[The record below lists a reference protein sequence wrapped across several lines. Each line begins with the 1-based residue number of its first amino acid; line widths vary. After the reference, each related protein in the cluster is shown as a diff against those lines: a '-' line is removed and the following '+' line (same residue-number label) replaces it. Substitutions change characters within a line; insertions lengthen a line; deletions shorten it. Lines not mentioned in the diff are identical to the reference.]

1 MKKLMGFLVIALIAT
16 SALLLACGSSDEMPR
31 LERAI
36 LTGQQGSSGADGA
49 FGAAGGAM
57 ESEDYLM
64 TRESYGLSQSPL
76 TRGISLIGDTFT
88 DNNAA
93 AIARPAAMA
102 TATPAPMAPGSQ
114 MPAPEGGE
122 GSGKNALQTVGRKV
136 ISIARVS
143 IEVEAVEPSVGQIRA
158 IAESVGGFVEQLS
171 SSGGSE
177 NPRAELT
184 VRVPQDQFEPAL
196 GRIEG
201 LGDVESRNLG
211 SEDVT
216 EQFIDLSARLRSSK
230 REEES
235 LLALLE
241 RSSTVTEIL
250 TVERELARVRSDI
263 ERAQG
268 QLNFLERRVDL
279 ATIHVSLF
287 PPGARPT
294 NPPVASYRLD
304 VSDVSERVARLKD
317 FVAGLGGEIDQV
329 YLATYEHEERAEVAF
344 RVFVQDFDR
353 TAEFIED
360 QGKVKFRELRE
371 GINPL
376 GAGTPRAKRP
386 DARVEVT
393 YVDRSFRLNWLAP
406 VIIIVVVLALAGV
419 VAYLMR
425 LTYRRGRT
433 RGSFI

>member
-1 MKKLMGFLVIALIAT
+1 MKKLVGFLLIALVTT

-31 LERAI
+31 LERAV
-36 LTGQQGSSGADGA
+36 LTGQQGSSGADGG
-49 FGAAGGAM
+49 FAAADGSM
-57 ESEDYLM
+57 ESEGYM
-64 TRESYGLSQSPL
+64 MVRESMGLSPSPL
-76 TRGISLIGDTFT
+76 ARGISVVEDSFR
-88 DNNAA
+88 NKNAA
-93 AIARPAAMA
+93 ARPAAMS
-102 TATPAPMAPGSQ
+102 TATPAPRAPGSQ

-360 QGKVKFRELRE
+360 QGDVRFRELRE
-371 GINPL
+371 GINPKE
-376 GAGTPRAKRP
+376 GAPRAKRP
-386 DARVEVT
+386 NARVEVT
-393 YVDRSFRLNWLAP
+393 YMDRPFSVNWLAP

>member
-1 MKKLMGFLVIALIAT
+1 MKKLVGFLLIALVTT

-31 LERAI
+31 LERAV
-36 LTGQQGSSGADGA
+36 LTGQQGSSGADGS
-49 FGAAGGAM
+49 FGAAGEAM
-57 ESEDYLM
+57 ESEEYLKASM
-64 TRESYGLSQSPL
+64 GLSPSPL
-76 TRGISLIGDTFT
+76 TRGISLVEDTVT
-88 DNNAA
+88 NNNAA
-93 AIARPAAMA
+93 AKARPAAMA
-102 TATPAPMAPGSQ
+102 TPMPPMAPVPEN

-360 QGKVKFRELRE
+360 QGDVRFRELRE
-371 GINPL
+371 GINPKE
-376 GAGTPRAKRP
+376 GAPRAKRP
-386 DARVEVT
+386 NARIEAT
-393 YVDRSFRLNWLAP
+393 YMDRPFSVNWLAP

>member
-1 MKKLMGFLVIALIAT
+1 MKKLIGFLVIALIAT

-49 FGAAGGAM
+49 FGAADEAM

-88 DNNAA
+88 NNNAA
-93 AIARPAAMA
+93 AI
-102 TATPAPMAPGSQ
+102 ATPAPMAPGSQ

-122 GSGKNALQTVGRKV
+122 GSGKDTLQTVGRKV

-304 VSDVSERVARLKD
+304 VSDVPERVARLKD

-360 QGKVKFRELRE
+360 QGDVRFRELRE
-371 GINPL
+371 GINPKE
-376 GAGTPRAKRP
+376 GAPRAKRP
-386 DARVEVT
+386 NARVEVT
-393 YVDRSFRLNWLAP
+393 YMDRPFSVNWLAP

>member
-16 SALLLACGSSDEMPR
+16 PALLLACGLSDEMPR
-31 LERAI
+31 LERSV
-36 LTGQQGSSGADGA
+36 LTSQQGSSGAAGSV
-49 FGAAGGAM
+49 GAAGGSM
-57 ESEDYLM
+57 ESEDYL
-64 TRESYGLSQSPL
+64 RESFGLSRSPL
-76 TRGISLIGDTFT
+76 TQGISLIEDTFT
-88 DNNAA
+88 NSNAA
-93 AIARPAAMA
+93 AV
-102 TATPAPMAPGSQ
+102 ATPMPPMAPVPAN
-114 MPAPEGGE
+114 MPSPDGG
-122 GSGKNALQTVGRKV
+122 KDALQTVGRKV

-230 REEES
+230 REEQS

-250 TVERELARVRSDI
+250 TVERELARVRSAI

-294 NPPVASYRLD
+294 NPPVASYTLD
-304 VSDVSERVARLKD
+304 VSNVSERVARLKN

-344 RVFVQDFDR
+344 RVFVRDFDR

-360 QGKVKFRELRE
+360 QGDVRLRELRE
-371 GINPL
+371 GINPSR
-376 GAGTPRAKRP
+376 AGTPRAKRP
-386 DARVEVT
+386 DARVEVS
-393 YVDRSFRLNWLAP
+393 YADRPFRFNWLAP
-406 VIIIVVVLALAGV
+406 VIIIVVVIALAGV
-419 VAYLMR
+419 VAYMMR
-425 LTYRRGRT
+425 LAYRRGRT

>member
-1 MKKLMGFLVIALIAT
+1 MKKLVGFLLIALVTT

-31 LERAI
+31 LKRAI

-49 FGAAGGAM
+49 FGAADGSL
-57 ESEDYLM
+57 ESEEYL
-64 TRESYGLSQSPL
+64 RESLALSPSPL
-76 TRGISLIGDTFT
+76 ARGISAVEDTFRN
-88 DNNAA
+88 NNAA
-93 AIARPAAMA
+93 A
-102 TATPAPMAPGSQ
+102 TPAPRAPRPQ
-114 MPAPEGGE
+114 MPANVPGPEGSD
-122 GSGKNALQTVGRKV
+122 GSGKNTLQTVGRKV

-360 QGKVKFRELRE
+360 QGDVRFRELRE
-371 GINPL
+371 GINPKE
-376 GAGTPRAKRP
+376 GAPRAKRP
-386 DARVEVT
+386 NARVEVT
-393 YVDRSFRLNWLAP
+393 YMDRPFSVNWLAP

>member
-1 MKKLMGFLVIALIAT
+1 MKKLMGFLVIALVTT

-31 LERAI
+31 LERGV
-36 LTGQQGSSGADGA
+36 LLGQQGSSGADGA
-49 FGAAGGAM
+49 FGAADGSL
-57 ESEDYLM
+57 ESEEYL
-64 TRESYGLSQSPL
+64 RESFALSPSPL
-76 TRGISLIGDTFT
+76 ARGISVVEDSFR
-88 DNNAA
+88 NKNAA
-93 AIARPAAMA
+93 ARPAAMS
-102 TATPAPMAPGSQ
+102 TPTPAPRAPRPQ
-114 MPAPEGGE
+114 MPANMPAPENSD
-122 GSGKNALQTVGRKV
+122 GSGKNTLQTVGRKV

-143 IEVEAVEPSVGQIRA
+143 IEVEAVEPSVAQVRA

-171 SSGGSE
+171 SSGGLE

-184 VRVPQDQFEPAL
+184 VRVPQPQFDPAL
-196 GRIEG
+196 ERIEG
-201 LGDVESRNLG
+201 LGDVESRDLG

-216 EQFIDLSARLRSSK
+216 EQFIDLDARLRSSL
-230 REEES
+230 REEQS

-241 RSSTVTEIL
+241 RSSSVTEIL
-250 TVERELARVRSDI
+250 AVERELARVRSDI

-304 VSDVSERVARLKD
+304 VSNVSERVARLKD

-329 YLATYEHEERAEVAF
+329 YLATYEDAERAEVAF

-353 TAEFIED
+353 TAEFIGG
-360 QGKVKFRELRE
+360 QGDVRFRELRE
-371 GINPL
+371 GINPKE
-376 GAGTPRAKRP
+376 GAPRAKRP

-393 YVDRSFRLNWLAP
+393 YADRPFSINWLLP
-406 VIIIVVVLALAGV
+406 VIIIVVAIVLSGV

-425 LTYRRGRT
+425 LTYRRGRM

>member
-1 MKKLMGFLVIALIAT
+1 MKKLVGFLLIALVTT

-31 LERAI
+31 LERAV
-36 LTGQQGSSGADGA
+36 LTGQQGSSGADGG
-49 FGAAGGAM
+49 FAAADEAM

-88 DNNAA
+88 NNNAA

-114 MPAPEGGE
+114 MPAPEGSD
-122 GSGKNALQTVGRKV
+122 GSGKNTLQTVGRKV

-171 SSGGSE
+171 SSGGLE
-177 NPRAELT
+177 TPRAELT

-196 GRIEG
+196 GRIES

-230 REEES
+230 REEQS

-360 QGKVKFRELRE
+360 QGDVRFRELRE
-371 GINPL
+371 GINPKE
-376 GAGTPRAKRP
+376 GAPRAKRP
-386 DARVEVT
+386 NARVEVT
-393 YVDRSFRLNWLAP
+393 YMDRPFSVNWLAP

>member
-1 MKKLMGFLVIALIAT
+1 MKKLVGFLLIALVTT

-57 ESEDYLM
+57 ESEEYLK
-64 TRESYGLSQSPL
+64 ESMGLSPSPL
-76 TRGISLIGDTFT
+76 AQGIASVEDFFGND
-88 DNNAA
+88 NAA
-93 AIARPAAMA
+93 PKARPAAMS
-102 TATPAPMAPGSQ
+102 TPTQAPRAPRSQ
-114 MPAPEGGE
+114 MPANMPASE
-122 GSGKNALQTVGRKV
+122 GSGKDALQTVGRKV

-143 IEVEAVEPSVGQIRA
+143 IEVEAVEPSVGQIRV

-304 VSDVSERVARLKD
+304 VSDVSERVARLKG

-360 QGKVKFRELRE
+360 QGDVRFRELRE
-371 GINPL
+371 GINPKE
-376 GAGTPRAKRP
+376 GAPRAKRP
-386 DARVEVT
+386 NARVEVT
-393 YVDRSFRLNWLAP
+393 YMDRPFSVNWLAP